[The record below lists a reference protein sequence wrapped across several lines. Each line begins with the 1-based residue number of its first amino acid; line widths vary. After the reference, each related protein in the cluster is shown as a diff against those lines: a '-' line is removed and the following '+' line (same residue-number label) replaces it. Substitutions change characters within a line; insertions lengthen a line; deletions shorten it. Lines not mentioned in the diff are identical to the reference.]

1 MPVVMM
7 YFMSFVKAFSKFGRW
22 ADLALGLVVLGL
34 GVFWNSPWV
43 IAGGVFSILAFSFNL
58 NGWVQRKSLSFAQA
72 RVAARRK
79 R

>member
-7 YFMSFVKAFSKFGRW
+7 YFAGFVKTFSKFGRW
-22 ADLALGLVVLGL
+22 ADLSLGLLVVALGIH
-34 GVFWNSPWV
+34 WSSPWL
-43 IAGGVFSILAFSFNL
+43 IAGGAFSIVAFAVDL
-58 NGWVQRKSLSFAQA
+58 NGWVQRKSLAFAHA